1 MGTDKSHIDP
11 TRSVRHRHDQPVVVP
26 SDIEN
31 DSSVSDEIG
40 APVPGVSE
48 RDDQF
53 PLRRVLRCR
62 SDRVTRGLS
71 AGKIFACLA
80 TLEQE
85 VKQAFEISFSR
96 RRQLGDKAY
105 RPSFLRLASSLN

>member
-1 MGTDKSHIDP
+1 MVAFGCVWPGVHVNKP
-11 TRSVRHRHDQPVVVP
+11 NRSVSHSHDQPVVVP

-31 DSSVSDEIG
+31 DSSVSNEIG

-62 SDRVTRGLS
+62 SDRVNRGLS
-71 AGKIFACLA
+71 AVKIFA
-80 TLEQE
+80 
-85 VKQAFEISFSR
+85 
-96 RRQLGDKAY
+96 
-105 RPSFLRLASSLN
+105 